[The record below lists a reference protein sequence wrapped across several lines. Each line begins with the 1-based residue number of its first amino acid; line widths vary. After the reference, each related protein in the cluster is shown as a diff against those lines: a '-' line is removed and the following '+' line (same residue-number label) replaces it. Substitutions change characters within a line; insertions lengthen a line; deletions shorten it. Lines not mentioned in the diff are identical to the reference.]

1 MTNNYYICYNNG
13 VYGDDM
19 KKIIGIILLVSLFGI
34 TCFIKEENRVKAK
47 PNTYYQVYLDGQEIG
62 VIRSKEELEK
72 YINDKNEEYKEKFG
86 VDTIYSPNGLDIEKI
101 LTYSGKVQSIESIYE
116 KIVDIKPFTV
126 SGFQFTLTSTVNE
139 EKENSKT
146 EEKIK
151 TIKIFTTNE
160 EIFNNA
166 IENVIETFVGEDEY
180 KAYKEKTQSQ
190 IVTTGSYINNIYLED
205 SITIKSTKIPVTET
219 IYTDDKTLTKF
230 LLFGT
235 TKDQKRY
242 HVKIG
247 DTIDAVAFNNK
258 ISVQEFLISNP
269 EFTSSSALLF
279 PGQEVVIGVTDS
291 QINVVVESSVVEDK
305 VKKYSTSIKYD
316 SNMQQGYS
324 EVLQKGSNGVERV
337 SQQVKTINGNIAY
350 IKPEGKIELKA
361 AVPQI
366 IVYGQKVI
374 PSVGVTGNWLWPT
387 RSGYTLSSYYGW
399 RVNPFTGGREFHTG
413 LDIAGTGYG
422 SPIYA
427 SNNGT
432 VIVSEYHYSYGQY
445 IVVNHNNGYYT
456 LYAHMSRRNK
466 KVGDIVARG
475 DIIGL
480 VGSSGSATGPHVHFE
495 VWRGGPPFTGTRLNP
510 STLKYY
516 Y

>member
-1 MTNNYYICYNNG
+1 M
-13 VYGDDM
+13 
-19 KKIIGIILLVSLFGI
+19 
-34 TCFIKEENRVKAK
+34 KEENRVKAK
-47 PNTYYQVYLDGQEIG
+47 PKTYYQVYLDGKAIG
-62 VIRSKEELEK
+62 VINSKEELEK

-101 LTYSGKVQSIESIYE
+101 LTYSGNLESIEDIYG

-126 SGFQFTLTSTVNE
+126 SGFQFTLTSTIKE
-139 EKENSKT
+139 EKENEET
-146 EEKIK
+146 EEK
-151 TIKIFTTNE
+151 TRVIKIYTTKEN
-160 EIFNNA
+160 IFDEA
-166 IENVIETFVGEDEY
+166 VTNVIETFVGEEEY
-180 KAYKEKTQSQ
+180 KSYIENTQSA
-190 IVTTGSYINNIYLED
+190 IVTTGKFIDDIYLED
-205 SITIKSTKIPVTET
+205 NITIKSAKIPVSET
-219 IYTDDKTLTKF
+219 IYTDSQELTKF

-235 TKDQKRY
+235 TQEQKRY
-242 HVKIG
+242 KVKIG
-247 DTIDAVAFNNK
+247 DTIESVAFNNK

-269 EFTSSSALLF
+269 TFTSVSSLLF
-279 PGQEVVIGVTDS
+279 PGQEVVIGITNS

-305 VKKYSTSIKYD
+305 TKKYSTVVKYD

-324 EVLQKGSNGVERV
+324 KVIQNGSNGLERV
-337 SQQVKTINGNIAY
+337 SQRVKTINGNIAY
-350 IKPEGKIELKA
+350 IKPEGNVELKA

-366 IVYGQKVI
+366 VVYGQKVI

-387 RSGYTLSSYYGW
+387 KSGYTLTSYYGW

-432 VIVSEYHYSYGQY
+432 VIVSARHYSYGNY
-445 IVVNHNNGYYT
+445 IIINHNNGYYT
-456 LYAHMSRRNK
+456 LYAHMSKRK
-466 KVGDIVARG
+466 KSVGDVVERG

-480 VGSSGSATGPHVHFE
+480 VGQTGSATGPHLHFE
-495 VWRGGPPFTGTRLNP
+495 VWKNGPPFSGTRLNP